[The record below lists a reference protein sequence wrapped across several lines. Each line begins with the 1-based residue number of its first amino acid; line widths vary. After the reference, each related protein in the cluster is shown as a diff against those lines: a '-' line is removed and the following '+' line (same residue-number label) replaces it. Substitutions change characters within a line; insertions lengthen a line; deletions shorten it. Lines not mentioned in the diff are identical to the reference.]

1 MSKAFTREDDRPE
14 PDPPR
19 RLPSALP
26 PGAKNYLT
34 PDGANRLRAQLD
46 ELVERE
52 RPPLGEAGADLAASA
67 RLQAIDARIH
77 ELKRSLE
84 SAVIVGPPPGD
95 LDVVRFGATVSVR
108 TLPNGETAR
117 YRIVGVDEIDVA
129 QGWISWVSPIAKAL
143 LSATVG
149 DRVRASLPAEDKELE
164 ILDVTYDAPAD
175 EGQGVSVP

>member
-34 PDGANRLRAQLD
+34 PDGATRLRAELD
-46 ELVERE
+46 ALVERE
-52 RPPLGEAGADLAASA
+52 RPPLAAAGTDSEASA
-67 RLQAIDARIH
+67 RLRAVDVRIH
-77 ELKRSLE
+77 ELKRSLD
-84 SAVIVGPPPGD
+84 SAVIVALPSED
-95 LDVVRFGATVSVR
+95 IDVVRFGATVSVR
-108 TLPNGETAR
+108 TLPDGRTTR
-117 YRIVGVDEIDVA
+117 YRIVGVDEIDIT

-149 DRVRASLPAEDKELE
+149 DRVRAALPSGDKELE
-164 ILDVTYDAPAD
+164 ILDVTYDAHAD
-175 EGQGVSVP
+175 EGQGA